1 MEVPGT
7 TKLLPRLMF
16 EDDDEGE
23 MFVLWGE
30 VWVLLGA

>member
-7 TKLLPRLMF
+7 TKLLSGLMF
-16 EDDDEGE
+16 EDDDKGE

-30 VWVLLGA
+30 VWVLLGE